1 MKSCGCPDRR
11 PWLIIYL
18 VSEKG
23 RVVVI
28 ANQKGGVGKTTTAIN
43 LAASLALR
51 GARVLLVDLDPQANA
66 TSGLGID
73 ARRELNSYHLLVG
86 DAGFSDVVVETEPRG
101 LHVIPSSHD
110 LIAAESE
117 LRKGTGWEFRLRE
130 ILSPQKGS
138 YDLILVDTPPS
149 LGYFTILALAAAD
162 SVLIPVQTE
171 YYALEGLAQ
180 LLETIRWAKRSLNPS
195 LRIEGFLLTMTD
207 GRLRLSAQ
215 VAEDVRDFFKDK
227 VFTTTIPRNV
237 RLAEAPSF
245 GKAGILYA
253 PDSPGAISY
262 MELAEEMSGR
272 SLQ

>member
-1 MKSCGCPDRR
+1 M
-11 PWLIIYL
+11 PWLIIYP
-18 VSEKG
+18 VSEKA
-23 RVVVI
+23 RVIVI

-43 LAASLALR
+43 LAASMALV
-51 GARVLLVDLDPQANA
+51 GKRVLLIDLDPQANA

-73 ARRELNSYHLLVG
+73 ARKELNSYHLLTG
-86 DAGFSDVVVETEPRG
+86 AAGLSEVIRGAEPEGLYVV
-101 LHVIPSSHD
+101 PSSPE

-117 LRKGTGWEFRLRE
+117 MRGQAGWETRLRDTLGPARE
-130 ILSPQKGS
+130 S
-138 YDLILVDTPPS
+138 YDIILVDTPPS
-149 LGYFTILALAAAD
+149 LGYFTIIALTAAD

-180 LLETIRWAKRSLNPS
+180 LLDTVRWVKRNLNPS

-215 VAEDVRDFFKDK
+215 VAEDVRGFFKDK

-245 GKAGILYA
+245 GRPGVLYA

-262 MELAEEMSGR
+262 MELAKEMAGR
-272 SLQ
+272 SSP